1 LEGFDAGWR
10 WFAGRL
16 SRDIAREIARG
27 IAQDV
32 VREVAVE
39 LATELK
45 RQLYEGHYKRIRSL
59 RRMSEKLVYY
69 HILVHQP
76 QSFTSIRRALN
87 IGKKTLDRALREL
100 KERGY
105 VAQDQQYLYWVTEL

>member
-1 LEGFDAGWR
+1 LEGFDTGWR
-10 WFAGRL
+10 WLAGRL
-16 SRDIAREIARG
+16 SRDIAREIAQG
-27 IAQDV
+27 IAREV
-32 VREVAVE
+32 VREVALE

-59 RRMSEKLVYY
+59 RRMSEKLIYY

-87 IGKKTLDRALREL
+87 IGKKTLDRALKEL

-105 VAQDQQYLYWVTEL
+105 VTQDQQYLYWTTKP